1 MKFVPITLSILLLM
15 PLSVPVRAD
24 FRYTDTS
31 QITGGALMGMA
42 NLAAKFSKDS
52 RQALQPVSTTH
63 AVKGNHL
70 RTDNSDGTVQI
81 IDLDGRRIIVI
92 DNQKKTYSV
101 ATFEE
106 IKAAVE
112 KAQQNAQQ
120 QMQQQQPAAKKQDA
134 QINVKPKFTV
144 LPGSGS
150 RVLLGQNTTETKF
163 KMDMEMQAQNNGP
176 TPSPAP
182 AENSTQ
188 ADGPNSVTF
197 TMTMDMFV
205 APSVAGYQEVSEFYK
220 RMAKEVNWVP
230 PASIHVDP
238 RMTQGMAEMQKN
250 SAALKG
256 LPMLSYISMGMPVPP
271 NGAAD
276 STQNSS
282 GTTSRSNSSSST
294 SSDTIPTNSSDAV
307 VKGLGSLFGKKKQQ
321 DNSSSQASS
330 PAPPPNPNSDPNAL
344 MEMTMQVT
352 SFSDSS
358 LDAGLFE
365 VPAGY
370 ARVQQNPDQILGH
383 PAARQH

>member
-1 MKFVPITLSILLLM
+1 MRSR
-15 PLSVPVRAD
+15 PL
-24 FRYTDTS
+24 
-31 QITGGALMGMA
+31 
-42 NLAAKFSKDS
+42 
-52 RQALQPVSTTH
+52 
-63 AVKGNHL
+63 
-70 RTDNSDGTVQI
+70 
-81 IDLDGRRIIVI
+81 
-92 DNQKKTYSV
+92 
-101 ATFEE
+101 
-106 IKAAVE
+106 E

-150 RVLLGQNTTETKF
+150 RMLLGQNTTETKF
-163 KMDMEMQAQNNGP
+163 KMDMEMQARNNGP
-176 TPSPAP
+176 TPSQAP
-182 AENSTQ
+182 AESSTQ

-256 LPMLSYISMGMPVPP
+256 LPMLSYISMGMPAPP

-282 GTTSRSNSSSST
+282 GTTLRSNSSSST
-294 SSDTIPTNSSDAV
+294 SSDTMPTNSSDAV

-358 LDAGLFE
+358 LDAGLSKFP
-365 VPAGY
+365 PATRAFSRIPIRSSATLRRGSTRRLCPHRRSLLQHSLGQMQEALSSRLNPPAWPRLQTPMQKHVQLGI
-370 ARVQQNPDQILGH
+370 ARLG
-383 PAARQH
+383 